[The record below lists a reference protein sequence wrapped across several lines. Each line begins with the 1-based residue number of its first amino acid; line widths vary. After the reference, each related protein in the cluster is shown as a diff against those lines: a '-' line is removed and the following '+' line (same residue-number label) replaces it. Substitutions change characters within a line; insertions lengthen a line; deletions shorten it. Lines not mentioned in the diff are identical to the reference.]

1 MFSYLIK
8 IPFLKR
14 LIPSISIRILKKFKR
29 NRGVFKVDNTKMF
42 LDFLDSTDRQIILH
56 QNYETEEISIL
67 KELIKKYSVMYFF
80 DIGANCGYY
89 SITLAKKFRN
99 LNIFAFEPNNDA
111 YKKFNKTLKI
121 NPEISKK
128 IILQNYGLSDKN
140 SKLIMKSIIK
150 YGYAQ
155 TGGSTV
161 NDDYHKNYETQKA
174 LFKIG
179 DKEINIKGSVIVL
192 KIDVEGHE
200 INVLKGIKKLL
211 ANNECILQ
219 VEIFKKNFEIVNQF
233 LINNKF
239 FKITTDVKTSQN
251 YFYKNI

>member
-1 MFSYLIK
+1 MINYLIK

-14 LIPSISIRILKKFKR
+14 LIPSISIRILNKLKK
-29 NRGVFKVDNTKMF
+29 NRGFFKVDDTIMF

-56 QNYETEEISIL
+56 QKYEIEEISIL

-89 SITLAKKFRN
+89 SIILAKKFKD
-99 LNIFAFEPNNDA
+99 LKIFAFEPNNDA
-111 YKKFNKTLKI
+111 YEKFHKTLKI
-121 NPEISKK
+121 NPDFSKR
-128 IILQNYGLSDKN
+128 INLQNYGLSDKN
-140 SKLIMKSIIK
+140 SKLTMRSIIK

-161 NDDYHKNYETQKA
+161 NNDYQANYKAQKA

-179 DKEINIKGSVIVL
+179 DREFDIKKSVIAL

-200 INVLKGIKKLL
+200 INVLKGLKELL
-211 ANNECILQ
+211 NNNKCIIQ
-219 VEIFKKNFEIVNQF
+219 VEIFNKNFEVVHQF
-233 LINNKF
+233 LIDNKF
-239 FKITTDVKTSQN
+239 LKITKVKPRPD
-251 YFYKNI
+251 YFYTNI